1 MALVSV
7 NLPLVTTYH
16 ERQLD
21 AIGDPTRRT
30 ILARLRRGPTPVG
43 KIAQGLSI
51 SRPAVSQHL
60 RVLKVANLV
69 IDRPEGNRRVYEL
82 NPEAFASLR
91 EYFDEFWGVAL
102 IAFKKR
108 VESSKQRRSNVSDR

>member
-1 MALVSV
+1 
-7 NLPLVTTYH
+7 VTTYH

-21 AIGDPTRRT
+21 AIGDATRRT
-30 ILARLRRGPTPVG
+30 ILARLRRGPLPVG
-43 KIAQGLSI
+43 KLAEGLPV

-60 RVLKVANLV
+60 RVLKDANLV
-69 IDRPEGNRRVYEL
+69 KDHPSGTRRVYEL

-108 VESSKQRRSNVSDR
+108 VESGKPRRSNDSDR

>member
-1 MALVSV
+1 MVSV
-7 NLPLVTTYH
+7 SLPLVNTYH

-21 AIGDPTRRT
+21 AIGDPTRRQ
-30 ILARLRRGPTPVG
+30 ILARLRRGSMPVG
-43 KIAQGLSI
+43 KLAQGLPI

-60 RVLKVANLV
+60 RVLKDANLV
-69 IDRPEGNRRVYEL
+69 IDRPSGNRRIYEL
-82 NPEAFASLR
+82 NPHAFASLR

-108 VESSKQRRSNVSDR
+108 VESCKPRRSNDSEGR